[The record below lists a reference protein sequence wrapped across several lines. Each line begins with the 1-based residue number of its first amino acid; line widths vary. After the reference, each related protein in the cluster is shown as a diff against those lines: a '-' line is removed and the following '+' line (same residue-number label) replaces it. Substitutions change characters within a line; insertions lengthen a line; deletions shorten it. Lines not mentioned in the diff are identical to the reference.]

1 MIMEQRGMDQLGVY
15 SVLARKLLIGSMGN
29 SLIVPEFT
37 GSHAIFGDGTA
48 GFIEIYSSG
57 TLTFSK
63 KTVVDVFVLGSGLRG
78 ATGTAIGSGDTYTGS
93 GTATG
98 GKGGSGAVGSVATA
112 VDIAPGSYSIVVGAD
127 CASTSTANA
136 SSALGITANTVR
148 ANGGTGVYATASWEK
163 YNYVSGSSK
172 AGTAGTNG
180 SSIPFGV
187 SSGDLYK
194 LLGAGGG
201 GGGGR
206 AAGFEYKAGYA
217 GGTLGGGHGGEYAS
231 QTQTDCTP
239 GTANTGSGGG
249 GGGAA
254 SYGASNLYKFTGG
267 NGGSGLVIVRW
278 GDWSDAA

>member
-1 MIMEQRGMDQLGVY
+1 MAQLEVY
-15 SVLARKLLIGSMGN
+15 SMLARKLLMVSIGGGAFVIPS
-29 SLIVPEFT
+29 FT
-37 GSHAIFGDGTA
+37 GSYSLFGDAKKGY
-48 GFIEIYSSG
+48 IEIYSSG

-78 ATGTAIGSGDTYTGS
+78 ATGTATGSGDTYTGS

-98 GKGGSGAVGSVATA
+98 GKGGSGAVGSVVTA

-148 ANGGTGVYATASWEK
+148 ANGGAGAYATANWSN
-163 YNYVSGSSK
+163 YNLVSGSST
-172 AGTAGTNG
+172 AGTAGANG

-206 AAGFEYKAGYA
+206 AAGYEYKGGYA
-217 GGTLGGGHGGEYAS
+217 GGTLGGGHGGQYS
-231 QTQTDCTP
+231 SRSQTDCTP

-254 SYGASNLYKFTGG
+254 SYGSSNLYKFTGG

>member
-1 MIMEQRGMDQLGVY
+1 MRHSRRFVLLSGAGYAVPTFDGSY
-15 SVLARKLLIGSMGN
+15 SL
-29 SLIVPEFT
+29 
-37 GSHAIFGDGTA
+37 FGDAKKGY
-48 GFIEIYSSG
+48 IEIYSSG

-98 GKGGSGAVGSVATA
+98 GKGGSGAVGSIVTA
-112 VDIAPGSYSIVVGAD
+112 VDVSPGSYSIVVGAD

-201 GGGGR
+201 GGGGS

-231 QTQTDCTP
+231 QNSQTDCTP

-254 SYGASNLYKFTGG
+254 SYGASSLYKFTGG